1 MKNII
6 EHLNKCSKTVQSEEA
21 TKLSMVLPVIQALG
35 YDIYDPTEVVP
46 EMVCDIQN
54 KNDRVDFSIFTDGVP
69 VIIIECKTAGANLEQ
84 YTKQLS
90 KYFVSSKAK
99 YAILTN
105 GLEYWIYTDLQQINL
120 MDSEPFFKIDFSK
133 ATDSEITFFMKLS
146 KENFDESRLRTSAQ
160 VHSVSGKIREEIARE
175 MAYPS
180 GDFLCMIAKR
190 CYTGIVTQQVL
201 EEINDIISDNIDE
214 PLMNDIAIQDLQ
226 TDDVARAYEIISS
239 IIRSRYEDAV
249 ICNNIRKSYVS
260 VTYYNKYHT
269 ICRLSFSKKKSVF
282 FPSDGYKSYTR
293 IDINDVEE
301 LNTYSNEILASY
313 LIAYNN
319 RLRFL

>member
-201 EEINDIISDNIDE
+201 EEINDIIS
-214 PLMNDIAIQDLQ
+214 
-226 TDDVARAYEIISS
+226 S

-301 LNTYSNEILASY
+301 LNNYSNEILASY